1 MKANRI
7 YSTYQDLYSESI
19 NNKEQF
25 WREESRELF
34 WFKFPEK
41 ILTQNSKGFYRWFSD
56 GETNIT
62 FNCLD

>member
-41 ILTQNSKGFYRWFSD
+41 ILT
-56 GETNIT
+56 
-62 FNCLD
+62 